1 MKSKTCFSRFPFFSI
16 VIFLILFSGGC
27 KYQMKTKLSDKNEII
42 ERKVDSLLSLMT
54 LDEKIG
60 QMVLYTS
67 NLERTGPAMPSNY
80 MEDIKNGRC
89 GNIFNAFGVA
99 YTHKLQEMAV
109 KESRLGIPLLFGYDI
124 LHGYR
129 TIFPIPLGEA
139 SSWDLEAI
147 RKSARA
153 SAVEGTASGVNW
165 TYSPMVDIARDPRWG
180 RIAEGA
186 GEDPFLG
193 SAIAAARVKGLQ
205 NDDLSLP
212 TSILACVKHFAAY
225 GAPLA
230 GRDYNTVDMSVRTL
244 RGVYLPPYKAAIDA
258 GALTVMSAFN
268 DLNDIP
274 ATANH
279 FILTDILRNDWKFKG
294 FVVTDY
300 TAINELIP
308 HGVAANDTQATE
320 LALNAGVD
328 MDMQGSEYH
337 DYLKGLVEQG
347 KIPVNKINQSVRSI
361 LKVKYLLGL
370 FDDPYRSCTEKR
382 EHDVLYTHMYDS
394 TAHDVACKS
403 LVLLKNDANI
413 LPLKKGQ
420 KLAIIG
426 PLADSKKDLLGCW
439 KANGESDSTTPLL
452 DALIETQGKQH
463 ILFSKGCDFTGTDTK
478 GYGDALRI
486 AGEAD
491 VIIAVMGE
499 PSEWCGEAAS
509 RTSISIPDIQ
519 TQLLGE
525 LSKLK
530 KPLVLVL
537 MNGRPLALVEESKM
551 AGAILETWYA
561 GSMGAKAIV
570 DVLFGN
576 VNPSGKLTVS
586 FPRNVG
592 QVPIFYSEMNTGRP
606 YNPKKPDEKYVS
618 RYIDCP
624 NSPLYPFG
632 YGLSYTKF
640 NYANLKLDKNE
651 MKNGDKIKVTVDVTN
666 SGDYDGEEV
675 VQLYIRDMVASVT
688 RPVKELRGFTKI
700 FLKKGETKTVS
711 FEIGDSDL
719 AFYRKDWT
727 YGTEPGDFKIFVGG
741 NSKDVLEAPFKLLD

>member
-1 MKSKTCFSRFPFFSI
+1 M
-16 VIFLILFSGGC
+16 
-27 KYQMKTKLSDKNEII
+27 
-42 ERKVDSLLSLMT
+42 KVDSLLSLMT

-67 NLERTGPAMPSNY
+67 NLERTGPVMPSNY

-109 KESRLGIPLLFGYDI
+109 KDSRLGIPLLFGYDI
-124 LHGYR
+124 LHGFR

-147 RKSARA
+147 RNSARA
-153 SAVEGTASGVNW
+153 AAVEGTASGVNW

-193 SAIAAARVKGLQ
+193 SEIAAARVKGLQ
-205 NDDLSLP
+205 DNDLSLP
-212 TSILACVKHFAAY
+212 TSMLACVKHYAAY

-258 GALTVMSAFN
+258 GALSVMSAFN
-268 DLNDIP
+268 DLNGTP

-279 FILTDILRNDWKFKG
+279 FILTDILRNEWKFKG

-308 HGVAANDTQATE
+308 HGVAANDTAAAE

-337 DYLKGLVEQG
+337 DYLKGMVEKR
-347 KIPVNKINQSVRSI
+347 KISVSKINQSVRSI

-370 FDDPYRSCTEKR
+370 FDDPYRACNEKR
-382 EHDVLYTHMYDS
+382 EHDILYTHMQDGI
-394 TAHDVACKS
+394 AHDVACKS
-403 LVLLKNDANI
+403 LVLLKNDGKI
-413 LPLKKGQ
+413 LPLRKGQ
-420 KLAIIG
+420 KLAVIG

-439 KANGESDSTTPLL
+439 KANGEWDSIAPVLE
-452 DALIETQGKQH
+452 ALVETQGKQNVR
-463 ILFSKGCDFTGTDTK
+463 FSKGCDFTGTDTK
-478 GYGDALRI
+478 GFGDALRI
-486 AGEAD
+486 AREAD

-499 PSEWCGEAAS
+499 PSDWCGEAAS
-509 RTSISIPDIQ
+509 RTSISVPEIQ
-519 TQLLGE
+519 TRLLGE

-561 GSMGAKAIV
+561 GSMGAKAIA

-576 VNPSGKLTVS
+576 VNPSGKLPVS

-592 QVPIFYSEMNTGRP
+592 QVPVFYSEMNTGRP
-606 YNPKKPDEKYVS
+606 YNPKDPDQKYVS

-624 NSPLYPFG
+624 NDPLYPFG
-632 YGLSYTKF
+632 FGLSYTKF
-640 NYANLKLDKNE
+640 VYSDLMIDNPVLKRSNKLR
-651 MKNGDKIKVTVDVTN
+651 ITVNVNN
-666 SGDYDGEEV
+666 SGDYDGWEV
-675 VQLYIRDMVASVT
+675 VQLYIRDMVGSVT
-688 RPVKELRGFTKI
+688 RPVKELKGFSKI

-711 FEIGDSDL
+711 FEIGEPDL
-719 AFYRKDWT
+719 SFYRKDMT
-727 YGTEPGDFKIFVGG
+727 FGTEPGDFKLFVGG
-741 NSKDVLEAPFKLLD
+741 NSRDVLETSFKLVD